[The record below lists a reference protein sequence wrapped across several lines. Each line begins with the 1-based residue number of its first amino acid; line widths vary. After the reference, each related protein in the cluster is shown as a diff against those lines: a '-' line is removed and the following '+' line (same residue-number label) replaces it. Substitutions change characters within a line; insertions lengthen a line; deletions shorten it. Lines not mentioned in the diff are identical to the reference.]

1 MLHSC
6 HRMLV
11 VSASACALLQVPLLT
26 LLLLLEL
33 QLPVVRMSPPLLKVP
48 HTAIVGIKPSLFA
61 VCSVS
66 VLGCYPIA
74 LLRSSC
80 PGCFQVCCCIC
91 LLLLLLRRYHEKL
104 HTVVSTHLLYVGSN
118 CCKAQGLDESVED
131 RLNLNIYYMTHNIYR
146 YYIHMYIYIFT
157 YVCIYIFTYMSIY
170 TRGFPPP
177 NSHHQNHIF
186 CRGSLFHCSLTA
198 WHPGRRSTP
207 IHFPREN
214 FNE

>member
-1 MLHSC
+1 MLGLVYPCMLWICISIPRMLHSC

-80 PGCFQVCCCIC
+80 PGCFQVCCCNC
-91 LLLLLLRRYHEKL
+91 LLLLLLLRYHEKL
-104 HTVVSTHLLYVGSN
+104 HIVVSTHLLYVGSN
-118 CCKAQGLDESVED
+118 CCKAQGLDESVND
-131 RLNLNIYYMTHNIYR
+131 RLNLNIL
-146 YYIHMYIYIFT
+146 YIYIIFLFI
-157 YVCIYIFTYMSIY
+157 YVIYIYNIY
-170 TRGFPPP
+170 Y
-177 NSHHQNHIF
+177 
-186 CRGSLFHCSLTA
+186 
-198 WHPGRRSTP
+198 
-207 IHFPREN
+207 
-214 FNE
+214 